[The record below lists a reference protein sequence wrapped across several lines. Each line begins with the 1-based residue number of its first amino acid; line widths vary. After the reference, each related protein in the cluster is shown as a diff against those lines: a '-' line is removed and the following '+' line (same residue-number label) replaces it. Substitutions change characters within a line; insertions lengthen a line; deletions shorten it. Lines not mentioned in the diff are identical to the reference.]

1 MARHSADV
9 ASALM
14 KIGYE
19 TLTIAPS
26 CYGGAEYDAAAKF
39 RVHRVKRITCGHIF
53 DDYPK
58 SVIYLFACTL
68 RFSFWRRTGM
78 VIANTWSIAGVA
90 AFLIKKVTGTPYMV
104 FAHGLDVYAP
114 RTSPKMLR
122 LMKLVLKNASV
133 VVANSDFTKALVLEA
148 ERNANVVVVNPCV
161 DTMRFAADP
170 GIVPD
175 LQNVRR
181 KIITVA
187 RLVRSKGH
195 DTVLKALPKVIE
207 RFPDTKY
214 FIIGEGPEAEKLKEV
229 VREFELSQYVIFTGQ
244 VDEAELISHYR
255 TCDLFILTSRE
266 IEATGEVEGFGIVFL
281 EASACGKPVI
291 GARSGGIQE
300 AIIDKVTGMLV
311 DPLDIYGTSEAIIK
325 LFSDDELRLRLGE
338 NGKIR
343 VDKELNMATFAGKL
357 QMVLNHKVK

>member
-1 MARHSADV
+1 MVLTSGH
-9 ASALM
+9 LM
-14 KIGYE
+14 V
-19 TLTIAPS
+19 
-26 CYGGAEYDAAAKF
+26 C
-39 RVHRVKRITCGHIF
+39 
-53 DDYPK
+53 
-58 SVIYLFACTL
+58 
-68 RFSFWRRTGM
+68 
-78 VIANTWSIAGVA
+78 
-90 AFLIKKVTGTPYMV
+90 
-104 FAHGLDVYAP
+104 
-114 RTSPKMLR
+114 
-122 LMKLVLKNASV
+122 
-133 VVANSDFTKALVLEA
+133 
-148 ERNANVVVVNPCV
+148 
-161 DTMRFAADP
+161 
-170 GIVPD
+170 
-175 LQNVRR
+175 QNVRR

-325 LFSDDELRLRLGE
+325 LFSDDELRRRLGE